1 MSTSTA
7 PSVRCPRCSAHL
19 RAGSDWCSLCFA
31 DLRPAPEPP
40 PAPVA
45 PPAPVEPPEDAAAD
59 AALAALPTNSWAGQH
74 GAAEAT
80 APPRGKHAR
89 RAPASDAK
97 ATTRPDDVE
106 VLAAQMLAE
115 LAASE
120 QKNPLGPMAGLV
132 DSTQKK
138 VGLMVGGAV
147 AAMCVM
153 FIVMFLLGSL
163 F

>member
-19 RAGSDWCSLCFA
+19 RAGSDWCSLCYA

-40 PAPVA
+40 PTPVA
-45 PPAPVEPPEDAAAD
+45 PPASVESPE
-59 AALAALPTNSWAGQH
+59 PTAR
-74 GAAEAT
+74 
-80 APPRGKHAR
+80 PRGRHAR
-89 RAPASDAK
+89 RAPASEEK
-97 ATTRPDDVE
+97 ATTSPDDVE

-120 QKNPLGPMAGLV
+120 QKSPLGPMAGLV